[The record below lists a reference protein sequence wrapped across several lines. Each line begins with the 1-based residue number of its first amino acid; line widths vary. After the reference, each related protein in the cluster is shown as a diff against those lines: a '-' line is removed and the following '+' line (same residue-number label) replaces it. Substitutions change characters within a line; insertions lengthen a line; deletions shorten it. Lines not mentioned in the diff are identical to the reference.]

1 MLGTLSYEEM
11 IELSKSLSESS
22 KSIRTI
28 IENYGDDLS
37 NVIEFCDS
45 IDSYSKFI
53 DSNVSLN
60 KDADQALQY
69 MIEKNKQ
76 S

>member
-1 MLGTLSYEEM
+1 MLGILSYEEM

-22 KSIRTI
+22 KNIRTI
-28 IENYGDDLS
+28 IENYVDDLS

-69 MIEKNKQ
+69 MIEKNK
-76 S
+76 

>member
-69 MIEKNKQ
+69 MIEKNR
-76 S
+76 